1 MATQVTGRKR
11 IPNRE
16 KLTAEEDAL
25 SQIAREAEARLAA
38 KRAARAEAREIRMK
52 ELEKQQK
59 EIYHTQKKYYG
70 LDTKWGRIEQWME
83 DSERYSHHSR
93 RHTSISDEEERLS
106 VGSRGSLRGN
116 YSDLCSSSSCL
127 PSSRLQNGRPSDY
140 SGFLGSSS
148 RTSSRA
154 SSARASPV
162 VEERADFLEKAS
174 RTAST
179 LSAATLAS
187 LGGGLSR
194 RGSCDTSISADTEA
208 SIREMKDSLTEAEEK
223 YRRAM
228 VSNAQLDNEKSTL
241 MYQVDTLRET
251 LLELEEQLY
260 ETQRECEEKTK
271 EYEREH
277 HAHTVLQFQFSEMK
291 NTLQQTE
298 ELLKD
303 AQLRR
308 VKGESCVREISDLQ
322 ETLEWKEKKIRALER
337 QKEYSDIIRD
347 ERNALRDEVFRLRD
361 ALKKHGIVLGPEVST
376 NGESGGG
383 LVEPPE
389 DVDSASSLPHNL
401 QTSII
406 TGDSMLE
413 RPAEDQDPGLDSTTG
428 RSSSPSLESVFQEE
442 DQRSAAEDADTGT
455 VRSAK
460 AAGFV
465 AQALVE
471 FHQSNNDAVVQIQAI
486 QPSEISDGT
495 KVEQLLRAD
504 CGPEA
509 CSGRLENHEEQNTK
523 QLVSVYLMQVVD
535 DIHMDCTKHSR
546 TETVQ
551 GGVSDRQNQG
561 DALSNESRSG
571 NEWKRGKVDLALA
584 LEHLLQEEGGA
595 LEHLLQEEGGALEHL
610 LQEQG
615 GALEHLLQEE
625 GGALEHLLQEEGGA
639 LEHLVQEEGG
649 ALEHLLQEEGGAL
662 EHLVQKE
669 GGALE
674 AIKAPDNQTKKTTH
688 LNENIK
694 EALGAQ
700 QNNSQPVESYLP
712 ESASIP
718 QKKHC
723 DEGTAKEMKR
733 ARLNRRGQEVIKA
746 PNVPEVERTST
757 LRETHPLTQQCVTE
771 PAHETLSMS
780 VREEKGFALF
790 LDSCQEAGALDFEVF
805 TREQEDKPSAE
816 TQKEA
821 DTTGN
826 KVKSTRVKPRT
837 DNTHDCCVS

>member
-1 MATQVTGRKR
+1 
-11 IPNRE
+11 
-16 KLTAEEDAL
+16 
-25 SQIAREAEARLAA
+25 
-38 KRAARAEAREIRMK
+38 MK

-70 LDTKWGRIEQWME
+70 LDTKWGRIEHPC
-83 DSERYSHHSR
+83 SLCVLILSAFSTIT
-93 RHTSISDEEERLS
+93 TS
-106 VGSRGSLRGN
+106 SL
-116 YSDLCSSSSCL
+116 
-127 PSSRLQNGRPSDY
+127 
-140 SGFLGSSS
+140 GFLGSSS

-162 VEERADFLEKAS
+162 VSTLLSSAS

-406 TGDSMLE
+406 TGDSMLGKIKTGLVLP

>member
-59 EIYHTQKKYYG
+59 EVRATAR
-70 LDTKWGRIEQWME
+70 LDLPTR
-83 DSERYSHHSR
+83 SVHS
-93 RHTSISDEEERLS
+93 
-106 VGSRGSLRGN
+106 VQ
-116 YSDLCSSSSCL
+116 CSYNTVLLNC
-127 PSSRLQNGRPSDY
+127 Q
-140 SGFLGSSS
+140 
-148 RTSSRA
+148 
-154 SSARASPV
+154 
-162 VEERADFLEKAS
+162 AS

-208 SIREMKDSLTEAEEK
+208 SIREMKVCECANPLCMVIFQDSLTEAEEK

-406 TGDSMLE
+406 TGDSMLGKIKTGLVLPLLHDETLFLLPGDCFHSFSATISLKNFFVAFKCLPNDVPE

>member
-298 ELLKD
+298 EL
-303 AQLRR
+303 
-308 VKGESCVREISDLQ
+308 
-322 ETLEWKEKKIRALER
+322 
-337 QKEYSDIIRD
+337 
-347 ERNALRDEVFRLRD
+347 
-361 ALKKHGIVLGPEVST
+361 LKKHGIVLGPEVST